1 VDLAVTTMSVVLLV
15 LLVLGALTV
24 LLSWTAGR
32 HDRLHIRLTT
42 AATSLDLQLADRV
55 TCTMRIATS
64 PVLDPA
70 SALVLLAA
78 ADEARGGHG
87 REGHEAAESRLSQAL
102 RAVLGD
108 EELVEELWRLAA
120 PEDRQALADLASA
133 CERVQFAASFRDEL
147 VTRTLQMRRRRL
159 VAWLH
164 LAGHAPWPTRFVLD
178 DAPPEAL
185 LTVVAMSRG
194 ASGPA

>member
-1 VDLAVTTMSVVLLV
+1 MTALSLILLTV
-15 LLVLGALTV
+15 LVLGAGTV

-32 HDRLHIRLTT
+32 HERLHIRLTT

-78 ADEARGGHG
+78 AEEARDGHG
-87 REGHEAAESRLSQAL
+87 RDGHAAAESRLSQTL
-102 RAVLGD
+102 RAVLD
-108 EELVEELWRLAA
+108 DAEVVAELWQLAS

-133 CERVQFAASFRDEL
+133 CERVRFAARFRDEL
-147 VTRTLQMRRRRL
+147 VARTLQMRRRRM

-178 DAPPEAL
+178 DEPPSAL
-185 LTVVAMSRG
+185 LGVGDPARG
-194 ASGPA
+194 ATGPA

>member
-1 VDLAVTTMSVVLLV
+1 MTSTSLVLLAV
-15 LLVLGALTV
+15 LVLGAMTV

-78 ADEARGGHG
+78 AEEARGGHG

-108 EELVEELWRLAA
+108 EEVVADLWRLAS

-133 CERVQFAASFRDEL
+133 CERVRFAAAFRDEL
-147 VTRTLQMRRRRL
+147 VTRTVQMRRRRL

-164 LAGHAPWPTRFVLD
+164 LAGHAPWPTQFVFD
-178 DAPPEAL
+178 DVPPGGL
-185 LTVVAMSRG
+185 LTVVALARAAPG
-194 ASGPA
+194 AA

>member
-1 VDLAVTTMSVVLLV
+1 VDVVVTTVSLVLLV
-15 LLVLGALTV
+15 LLLLGALTV

-70 SALVLLAA
+70 SALLLLAA
-78 ADEARGGHG
+78 ADEARAGHG
-87 REGHEAAESRLSQAL
+87 REGHEAAESRLSQSL

-108 EELVEELWRLAA
+108 EDLVGELWRLSS
-120 PEDRQALADLASA
+120 PEDRQVLADLASA
-133 CERVQFAASFRDEL
+133 CERVRFAASFRDEL
-147 VTRTLQMRRRRL
+147 VTSTLQMRQRRL
-159 VAWLH
+159 VAWLR
-164 LAGHAPWPTRFVLD
+164 LAGHAPWPTRFAFD

-185 LTVVAMSRG
+185 LSVVAM
-194 ASGPA
+194 APDTPGPA